1 MTRVTAPMSK
11 LTRSLA
17 SHPSVARPAYLASTP
32 SHHHNASGRS
42 DLEREDNNRHFTMTH
57 RPTPQPVPSR
67 NRVVP
72 LMQTFNFNTSA
83 PKSARLDTST
93 IDYFVIPSLGSAAD
107 GRDAIAPVRVPL
119 LPDNFHPE
127 RENIDGHAP
136 EVGDGPVA
144 RPEIVIVAADP
155 STVSPASALTEI
167 EGMGIDGVA
176 LNFAHIANNSGAPSS
191 STESAESHGMIRDL
205 WKGLVDDFAPATK
218 TA

>member
-1 MTRVTAPMSK
+1 
-11 LTRSLA
+11 
-17 SHPSVARPAYLASTP
+17 
-32 SHHHNASGRS
+32 
-42 DLEREDNNRHFTMTH
+42 MTH

-72 LMQTFNFNTSA
+72 LMQTFNFNTST

-93 IDYFVIPSLGSAAD
+93 LDSFVMPYLGSAAD

-119 LPDNFHPE
+119 LPDNFHPD
-127 RENIDGHAP
+127 RGLIDGHAP

-144 RPEIVIVAADP
+144 RPEIVVVAADP

-167 EGMGIDGVA
+167 EGMGVDGVA
-176 LNFAHIANNSGAPSS
+176 LNFAHIASS
-191 STESAESHGMIRDL
+191 SGTPGSGGESHGMIRDL
-205 WKGLVDDFAPATK
+205 WKGLVDDFSPATK